1 MRELGTPL
9 LIHQPSYSLLN
20 RWIEPDLLDT
30 VGELGVGC
38 ITFSPLAQGVLTD
51 RYLHG
56 IPEGSRASR
65 NDSLSPDT
73 LTDETL
79 AKVQGLNEIAARPWP
94 VSRPDGARLD
104 VARPTGHVDAPRAS
118 SVDQLEQNL
127 ASLDKLE
134 FSADELAEVDR
145 FAPELSVNLWAG
157 SSAH

>member
-1 MRELGTPL
+1 M
-9 LIHQPSYSLLN
+9 
-20 RWIEPDLLDT
+20 
-30 VGELGVGC
+30 GC

-51 RYLHG
+51 RYLDG

-65 NDSLSPDT
+65 NESLSPDT

-79 AKVQGLNEIAARPWP
+79 AKVQGLNEIAAGRGQSLAQMALAWTL
-94 VSRPDGARLD
+94 RD
-104 VARPTGHVDAPRAS
+104 PRVTSTLLGAS

-145 FAPELSVNLWAG
+145 FAPELSVNLWAS